1 MNGRAG
7 LAPRREKTM
16 KLKNLGKALI
26 VKPGTKVKL
35 SDVDPDDTAGIKN
48 KGEALEVVERNR
60 LKLEEL
66 HTLLYAENKHS
77 LLIVLQGMDASGKDG
92 TIRHVMNGINP
103 QGCEVTSFKVPS
115 AEELDH
121 DFLWRIHKA
130 VPPKGDIGIFN
141 RSHYE
146 EVLVVRVHNL
156 VPREVWSER
165 YKQINRF
172 EQILSEN
179 QVKILKFFLHISK
192 DEQKKR
198 LRERLADPAK
208 NWKMSLQDLKERELW
223 KDYME
228 AYEDALTECST
239 EWAPWFIIP
248 ANNKWFRN
256 LAVSEIIIEALES
269 FDMKY
274 PKLSFDPRKVVIK

>member
-1 MNGRAG
+1 MA
-7 LAPRREKTM
+7 M
-16 KLKNLGKALI
+16 KLSNLSKALI
-26 VKPGTKVKL
+26 VKPGAKVKL
-35 SDVDPDDTAGIKN
+35 SDLDPGGTAGM
-48 KGEALEVVERNR
+48 KGKEEALGVIERNR
-60 LKLEEL
+60 LKLADL
-66 HTLLYAENKHS
+66 HTLLYAENKRS

-92 TIRHVMNGINP
+92 TIRHVMSGVNP
-103 QGCEVTSFKVPS
+103 QGCEVTSFKAPS

-130 VPPKGDIGIFN
+130 VPPRGDIGIFN

-156 VPREVWSER
+156 VPREVWSGR

-172 EQILSEN
+172 ERLLSEN

-208 NWKMSLQDLKERELW
+208 NWKMNLLDLKERELW
-223 KDYME
+223 KDYMV
-228 AYEDALTECST
+228 AYEDALTQCST
-239 EWAPWFIIP
+239 ALAPWFIIP
-248 ANNKWFRN
+248 ADNKWFRN
-256 LAVSEIIIEALES
+256 LAVSQIIVETLES
-269 FDMKY
+269 FDMTY
-274 PKLSFDPRKVVIK
+274 PKLSFDPRKVVVN